1 MKWIVQGFLLVVLL
15 VLIGSGAAAY
25 WGWNELN
32 TPIEHAQ
39 QTEIEIPTG
48 SSPDA
53 VIGKLAQNGI
63 VNQSLPL
70 KVYVKLTG
78 AGRLFKAGSYKFA
91 SPITPLQAIK
101 RLEEGGEALAKVTVI
116 EGWNRWDIASALARA
131 PKLSLRDSKQALAL
145 LNDTKEIHDIA
156 PTAANLEGY
165 LFPDTYFIDAHTSA
179 PTLVSQMVSRFK
191 GVWQSKLSERSKSL
205 GLTAQQ
211 VVTIASLIETE
222 AKLPEERPIV
232 ASVIYNRLRKGIPL
246 ALDCTL
252 VYASKAAGAWKND
265 GKVYQSD
272 IDRKSPYNTR
282 KVKGLPP
289 GPIGSPG
296 LPSLEAALNP
306 SRTDFIYYV
315 RNPARDDGAHNFYA
329 DAAGFEQGV
338 LALRAWERQRD
349 QQRASQLQQAPP
361 PTHARAPRPIVS
373 PRQNSALEQRFE
385 ELRRSAAQN
394 QRFEAQRNAPRRS
407 ATSSAVKPS
416 TVTNRFE
423 ALHRAKGSDRP
434 PQQTPSQQR
443 KATAKKSTKQSSRSK
458 NVQKVQKSTKARSRK
473 H

>member
-1 MKWIVQGFLLVVLL
+1 MKWIVQGFLLVVFL
-15 VLIGSGAAAY
+15 VLLASGAAVY

-63 VNQSLPL
+63 VNQGLPL
-70 KVYVKLTG
+70 KLYVKLTG
-78 AGRLFKAGSYKFA
+78 AGRLFKAGSYKFV

-131 PKLSLRDSKQALAL
+131 PKLSLPDSKKALAL
-145 LNDTKEIHDIA
+145 LNDTREIRDIA

-165 LFPDTYFIDAHTSA
+165 LFPDTYFIDVHTSRA
-179 PTLVSQMVSRFK
+179 TLVSQMVSRFK
-191 GVWQSKLSERSKSL
+191 HVWQTKLSERAKSL

-222 AKLPEERPIV
+222 AKLPEERAIV
-232 ASVIYNRLRKGIPL
+232 SSVIYNRLRKGIPL

-315 RNPARDDGAHNFYA
+315 RNPARNDGAHNFYA

-338 LALRAWERQRD
+338 MALRAWERQRD
-349 QQRASQLQQAPP
+349 KQQHNSQAPKAPP
-361 PTHARAPRPIVS
+361 PNPAGAPRPIVI
-373 PRQNSALEQRFE
+373 PRGNSAAPNQRFNS
-385 ELRRSAAQN
+385 LRNMAAQN
-394 QRFEAQRNAPRRS
+394 QRFDTRRNARRS
-407 ATSSAVKPS
+407 ATPLARPTS
-416 TVTNRFE
+416 TKNRFE
-423 ALHRAKGSDRP
+423 DLKRTKQSDRP
-434 PQQTPSQQR
+434 PQQKPGQQR
-443 KATAKKSTKQSSRSK
+443 KSAAAKKTKQSNRSSS
-458 NVQKVQKSTKARSRK
+458 QKPQKSTKAGSRK